1 MKAGK
6 VWGNTEL
13 IEHNNTFEFH
23 RIEFMANHC
32 LKNRFGPNHG
42 TSEFSIHY
50 PTLTISDGDIHDIG
64 STSAD
69 VISVMDGLG
78 K

>member
-1 MKAGK
+1 MG
-6 VWGNTEL
+6 V
-13 IEHNNTFEFH
+13 
-23 RIEFMANHC
+23 M
-32 LKNRFGPNHG
+32 KNRFGPNHG